1 MSDNTSLT
9 PEAPT
14 AATVHATPCWKQ
26 VGIWGNGRCE
36 ALRQHVH
43 CHNCPVFSA
52 AAAELLDREMPPSYR
67 DQWADHFGQKKA
79 DVALS
84 TQSVLAFR
92 LGQECFA
99 IQMKALQEVGYLKVL
114 RPIPH
119 RRQGVVKGVVNVRGQ
134 LVICVSLT
142 AALGLEPL
150 PVTPDRPGSHGQMRL
165 LIADHDRDRFAFP
178 VDEIH
183 GILRLRPGEL
193 QDLPATVGHNP
204 SRCVS
209 GVLSWQGKSIG
220 LLEEG
225 RLFDLLNRSLA

>member
-1 MSDNTSLT
+1 MRT
-9 PEAPT
+9 
-14 AATVHATPCWKQ
+14 
-26 VGIWGNGRCE
+26 R
-36 ALRQHVH
+36 
-43 CHNCPVFSA
+43 
-52 AAAELLDREMPPSYR
+52 YR
-67 DQWADHFGQKKA
+67 DEWADHFGQKKA
-79 DVALS
+79 GVDLS

-92 LGQECFA
+92 VARESFA

-134 LVICVSLT
+134 LVICVSLLH
-142 AALGLEPL
+142 ALELEPL
-150 PVTPDRPGSHGQMRL
+150 PEGSQSSAHLGQRRL
-165 LIADHDRDRFAFP
+165 LITDHAGDRFAFP

-209 GVLSWQGKSIG
+209 GVLAWQGKSIG
-220 LLEEG
+220 LLEEA
-225 RLFDLLNRSLA
+225 RLFELLNRTLS